1 MAASSAALHHGQLAT
16 WSNTAHKLSSPGAGG
31 SATAYEFDQIGPQDP
46 DSNLHPAFVTQ
57 DVTGLTAGAR
67 YNLIYSVRFDFSGPC
82 YEVGFLGSMI
92 GGPGTGQGETFDAC
106 DRGQIAVGQF
116 AQSTVSFT
124 ATGATTNVRFEFLIS
139 KPGAVVRL
147 DNVAVVPA

>member
-1 MAASSAALHHGQLAT
+1 MV
-16 WSNTAHKLSSPGAGG
+16 NTAHKLSSPGAGG

-46 DSNLHPAFVTQ
+46 DSNMHPAFVTQ

-67 YNLIYSVRFDFSGPC
+67 YNLIYSVRFDFPGPC

-92 GGPGTGQGETFDAC
+92 GGSQQGETFDPC
-106 DRGQIAVGQF
+106 DRGQIAVGQY
-116 AQSTVSFT
+116 AQSTVPFQ
-124 ATGATTNVRFEFLIS
+124 ATGATTNVRFEFVIA
-139 KPGAVVRL
+139 KEGAVVRL